1 MKDCARLEP
10 EGPAAGRAAGYTVM
24 WYPKT
29 DGAPRRIHFLLF
41 NQFSMLAFTSSVE
54 PLRSANRL
62 SGRQLYT
69 WEIITPSGEPARA
82 SNGIHIQPDGAIRDA
97 RAVPDAVVLCGGVD
111 TADFNHAEVP
121 HWLRR
126 EARRGAMLGGVCTGS
141 LALARAGL
149 LDGYRCTIH
158 WENMEG
164 FVEAFPH
171 LDITATLFELD
182 RDRFTCAGGAAA
194 LDMMIAL
201 IRTEHGDALA
211 VQVAEAL
218 IHTGLR
224 RPDDPQR
231 LALRER
237 VGVGHPKVLAA
248 IARMESNLETPIPL
262 EKLARDV
269 GVSDRQLERLFRT
282 HMKVSPSRYYLS
294 LRLWR
299 ARALLGQ
306 TSLTVLQVAV
316 ACGFTSASHFTK
328 CYRTQF
334 GVAPKRER
342 IQGPS
347 AGPAPAS
354 LPIPSGPPAE
364 DSIHRP
370 EGDADHAGMS
380 EMDAALP
387 EPDAPLAVE
396 LSVLESIDPDGEAWS
411 DDTAPKP

>member
-1 MKDCARLEP
+1 
-10 EGPAAGRAAGYTVM
+10 M
-24 WYPKT
+24 WHPKT

-62 SGRQLYT
+62 SGRHLYT
-69 WEIITPSGEPARA
+69 WEIITPSGALARA
-82 SNGIHIQPDGAIRDA
+82 SNGIHIQPDGAIRDP

-111 TADFNHAEVP
+111 TADFDHADVP
-121 HWLRR
+121 QWLRR

-201 IRTEHGDALA
+201 IRAEHGDALA

-248 IARMESNLETPIPL
+248 IARMEANLETPIPL
-262 EKLARDV
+262 EQLARDV
-269 GVSDRQLERLFRT
+269 GVSDRQLERLFRG
-282 HMKVSPSRYYLS
+282 HMNVSPSRYYLS

-299 ARALLGQ
+299 ARALLDQ
-306 TSLTVLQVAV
+306 TALTVLQVAV

-328 CYRTQF
+328 CYRAQF
-334 GVAPKRER
+334 GVAPKRQR
-342 IQGPS
+342 AQGR
-347 AGPAPAS
+347 AV
-354 LPIPSGPPAE
+354 SGATEATGEDVFLAE
-364 DSIHRP
+364 
-370 EGDADHAGMS
+370 
-380 EMDAALP
+380 
-387 EPDAPLAVE
+387 E
-396 LSVLESIDPDGEAWS
+396 LSVLGSVDPDGEATPDQTS
-411 DDTAPKP
+411 

>member
-1 MKDCARLEP
+1 
-10 EGPAAGRAAGYTVM
+10 
-24 WYPKT
+24 
-29 DGAPRRIHFLLF
+29 
-41 NQFSMLAFTSSVE
+41 MLAFTSSVE
-54 PLRSANRL
+54 PLRTANRL
-62 SGRQLYT
+62 SGRELYA
-69 WEIITPSGEPARA
+69 WEVITPTGAPAQA
-82 SNGIHIQPDGAIRDA
+82 SNSLRVLPDGAILSPRG
-97 RAVPDAVVLCGGVD
+97 VPDAVVLCGGVD
-111 TADFNHAEVP
+111 TGDFNQPEVP

-126 EARRGAMLGGVCTGS
+126 ELRRGAMLGGICTGS
-141 LALARAGL
+141 LALAQAGL

-201 IRTEHGDALA
+201 IRAEHGEALA
-211 VQVAEAL
+211 MAVAEAL

-237 VGVGHPKVLAA
+237 VGVSHPKVLAA
-248 IARMESNLETPIPL
+248 IARMESNLENPIQL
-262 EKLARDV
+262 DQLAQDV
-269 GVSDRQLERLFRT
+269 GVSERQLERLFRA
-282 HMKVSPSRYYLS
+282 HLKASPSRYYLG

-299 ARALLGQ
+299 ARALLSQ

-334 GVAPKRER
+334 GSAPRRER
-342 IQGPS
+342 TPARPDPDARPDPNARTDAEDAKG
-347 AGPAPAS
+347 AGLLESRQPEPAS
-354 LPIPSGPPAE
+354 
-364 DSIHRP
+364 
-370 EGDADHAGMS
+370 
-380 EMDAALP
+380 
-387 EPDAPLAVE
+387 PLAVE
-396 LSVLESIDPDGEAWS
+396 LSVLESVDPHGEAAA
-411 DDTAPKP
+411 DTHASAPHRDS